1 MEVGLMMTKL
11 ILILFLAITYI
22 QFNYVHSISAIVLA
36 LLLYSCVNIAA
47 SIVKKSVFK
56 RMFIVISIVLILYCA
71 YKLHPLFFLLL
82 PLNLCELVGESVVKK
97 WMVLLLVL
105 LPMLLLPSDISALYV
120 LVAAF
125 TFFIYTAAAL
135 YQKRTINYE
144 QKIDEMRVSM
154 QKLQKHVNENK
165 EYVRQSRYA
174 SKLEERNR
182 LSQEIHDKIGH
193 SMTGALIQ
201 MEAAKHVMKQDEEKA
216 LSLLQNAITISK
228 EGIEEIRLTLKSIK
242 PPAEQIGISRLKLF
256 IGEFEAKHSI
266 AMPLV
271 YKGNLD
277 LITPLQW
284 KIIHENI
291 TEAITNALKYAE
303 ATMIAIELHVL
314 NKMVKV
320 EVKDNGKGA
329 HLFQKGLGIAGME
342 ERAASINGTVI
353 VDGANG
359 FSVTTLL
366 PIGEKLH
373 T

>member
-11 ILILFLAITYI
+11 ILMLFLAITYI

-47 SIVKKSVFK
+47 SIVKKSAFK
-56 RMFIVISIVLILYCA
+56 RMLIAFSIVLILYCA
-71 YKLHPLFFLLL
+71 YQLHPLFFLLL
-82 PLNLCELVGESVVKK
+82 PLNLCELIGESILKK
-97 WMVLLLVL
+97 WMVLLVL
-105 LPMLLLPSDISALYV
+105 LPVLLVPSDSRALYV

-125 TFFIYTAAAL
+125 TFFIYTGAAI
-135 YQKRTINYE
+135 YQKRTNKYE
-144 QKIDEMRVSM
+144 QKLDEMRVSM

-165 EYVRQSRYA
+165 EYVRQSQYA

-353 VDGANG
+353 VDGTNG

>member
-11 ILILFLAITYI
+11 ILMLFLAITYI

-47 SIVKKSVFK
+47 SIVKKSAFK
-56 RMFIVISIVLILYCA
+56 RMLIAFSIVLILYCA
-71 YKLHPLFFLLL
+71 YQLHPLFFLLL
-82 PLNLCELVGESVVKK
+82 PLNLCELIGESIVKK
-97 WMVLLLVL
+97 WMVLLVL
-105 LPMLLLPSDISALYV
+105 LSVLLVPSDIRALYV

-125 TFFIYTAAAL
+125 TFFIYTGAAI
-135 YQKRTINYE
+135 YQKRTNNYE
-144 QKIDEMRVSM
+144 QKLDEMRVSM

-165 EYVRQSRYA
+165 EYVRQSQYA

>member
-11 ILILFLAITYI
+11 ILMLFLAITYI

-47 SIVKKSVFK
+47 SIVKKSAFK
-56 RMFIVISIVLILYCA
+56 RMLIAFSIVLILYCA
-71 YKLHPLFFLLL
+71 YQLHPLFFLLL
-82 PLNLCELVGESVVKK
+82 PLNLCELIGESVVKK
-97 WMVLLLVL
+97 WMVLLVL
-105 LPMLLLPSDISALYV
+105 LPVLLVPSDIRALYV

-125 TFFIYTAAAL
+125 TFFIYTGAAL
-135 YQKRTINYE
+135 YQKRTNNYE
-144 QKIDEMRVSM
+144 QKLDEMRVSM

-165 EYVRQSRYA
+165 EYVRQSQYA

-303 ATMIAIELHVL
+303 ATMISIELHVL

-353 VDGANG
+353 VDGTNG

>member
-11 ILILFLAITYI
+11 ILMLFLAITYI

-47 SIVKKSVFK
+47 SIVKKSAFK
-56 RMFIVISIVLILYCA
+56 RMLIAFSIVLILYCA
-71 YKLHPLFFLLL
+71 YQLHPLFFLLL
-82 PLNLCELVGESVVKK
+82 PLNLCELIGESILKK
-97 WMVLLLVL
+97 WMVLLVL
-105 LPMLLLPSDISALYV
+105 LPVLLVPSDSRALYV

-125 TFFIYTAAAL
+125 TFFIYTGAAI
-135 YQKRTINYE
+135 YQKRTNNYE
-144 QKIDEMRVSM
+144 QKLDEMRVSM

-165 EYVRQSRYA
+165 EYVRQSQYA

>member
-11 ILILFLAITYI
+11 ILMLFLAITYI

-47 SIVKKSVFK
+47 SIVKKSAFK
-56 RMFIVISIVLILYCA
+56 RMLIAFSIVLILYCA
-71 YKLHPLFFLLL
+71 YELHPLFFLLL
-82 PLNLCELVGESVVKK
+82 PLNLCELIGELVVKK
-97 WMVLLLVL
+97 WMVLLVL
-105 LPMLLLPSDISALYV
+105 LPVLLVPSDISALYA

-125 TFFIYTAAAL
+125 TFFIYTGAAL

-144 QKIDEMRVSM
+144 QKLDKMRVSM

-165 EYVRQSRYA
+165 EYVRQSQYA

-201 MEAAKHVMKQDEEKA
+201 MEAAKRVMKQDEEKA

-303 ATMIAIELHVL
+303 ATMISIELHVL

>member
-11 ILILFLAITYI
+11 ILMLFLAITYI

-47 SIVKKSVFK
+47 SIVKKSAFK
-56 RMFIVISIVLILYCA
+56 RMLIAFSIVLILYCA
-71 YKLHPLFFLLL
+71 YELHPLFFLLL
-82 PLNLCELVGESVVKK
+82 PLNLCELIGELVVKK
-97 WMVLLLVL
+97 WMVLLVL
-105 LPMLLLPSDISALYV
+105 LPVLLVPSDISALYA

-125 TFFIYTAAAL
+125 TFFIYTGAAL

-144 QKIDEMRVSM
+144 QKLDEMRVSM

-165 EYVRQSRYA
+165 EYVRQSQYA

-201 MEAAKHVMKQDEEKA
+201 MEAAKRVMKQDEEKA

-303 ATMIAIELHVL
+303 ATMISIELHVL

>member
-11 ILILFLAITYI
+11 ILMLFLAITYI

-47 SIVKKSVFK
+47 SIVKKSAFK
-56 RMFIVISIVLILYCA
+56 RMLIAFSIVLILYCA
-71 YKLHPLFFLLL
+71 YQLHPLFFLLL
-82 PLNLCELVGESVVKK
+82 PLNLCELIGESVVKK
-97 WMVLLLVL
+97 WMVLLVL
-105 LPMLLLPSDISALYV
+105 LPVLLVPSDIRALYV

-125 TFFIYTAAAL
+125 TFFIYTGAAI
-135 YQKRTINYE
+135 YQKRTNNYE
-144 QKIDEMRVSM
+144 QKLDEMRVSM

-165 EYVRQSRYA
+165 EYVRQSQYA

-266 AMPLV
+266 ATPLV

>member
-11 ILILFLAITYI
+11 ILMLFLAITYI

-47 SIVKKSVFK
+47 SIVKKSAFK
-56 RMFIVISIVLILYCA
+56 RMLIAFSIVLILYCA
-71 YKLHPLFFLLL
+71 YQLHPLFFLLL
-82 PLNLCELVGESVVKK
+82 PLNLCELIGESIVKK
-97 WMVLLLVL
+97 WMVLLVL
-105 LPMLLLPSDISALYV
+105 LPVLLVPSDIRALYV

-125 TFFIYTAAAL
+125 TFFIYAGAAI
-135 YQKRTINYE
+135 YQKRTNNYE
-144 QKIDEMRVSM
+144 QKLDEMRVSM

-165 EYVRQSRYA
+165 EYVRQSQYA

>member
-11 ILILFLAITYI
+11 ILMLFLAITYI

-36 LLLYSCVNIAA
+36 LLLYSCFNIAT
-47 SIVKKSVFK
+47 SIVKKSAFK
-56 RMFIVISIVLILYCA
+56 RMYVVISIALILYCT

-82 PLNLCELVGESVVKK
+82 PLNLCELIGESVAKK
-97 WMVLLLVL
+97 WMVLLVVL
-105 LPMLLLPSDISALYV
+105 LPALLVPSDISALYA

-125 TFFIYTAAAL
+125 TFFIYTGVTI

-144 QKIDEMRVSM
+144 QKFDEMRVSM

-165 EYVRQSRYA
+165 EYVRQSQYA

-284 KIIHENI
+284 KIIHENM

-303 ATMIAIELHVL
+303 ATVIAIELHVL

-329 HLFQKGLGIAGME
+329 LLFQKGLGIAGME

-366 PIGEKLH
+366 PIDEKLH

>member
-11 ILILFLAITYI
+11 ILMLFLAITYI

-47 SIVKKSVFK
+47 SIVKKSAFK
-56 RMFIVISIVLILYCA
+56 RMLIAFSIVLILYCA
-71 YKLHPLFFLLL
+71 YQLHPLFFLLL
-82 PLNLCELVGESVVKK
+82 PLNLCELIGESILKK
-97 WMVLLLVL
+97 WMVLLVL
-105 LPMLLLPSDISALYV
+105 LPVLLVPSDSRALYV

-125 TFFIYTAAAL
+125 TFFIYTGAAI
-135 YQKRTINYE
+135 YQKRTNNYE
-144 QKIDEMRVSM
+144 QKLDEMRVSM

-165 EYVRQSRYA
+165 EYVRQSQYA

-353 VDGANG
+353 VDGTNG
-359 FSVTTLL
+359 FFVTTLL

>member
-11 ILILFLAITYI
+11 ILMLFLAITYI

-47 SIVKKSVFK
+47 SIVKKSAFK
-56 RMFIVISIVLILYCA
+56 RMLIAFSIVLILYCA
-71 YKLHPLFFLLL
+71 YQLHPLFFLLL
-82 PLNLCELVGESVVKK
+82 PLNLCELIGESIVKK
-97 WMVLLLVL
+97 WMVLLVL
-105 LPMLLLPSDISALYV
+105 LPVLLVPSDIRALYV

-125 TFFIYTAAAL
+125 TFFIYTGAAI
-135 YQKRTINYE
+135 YQKRTNNYE
-144 QKIDEMRVSM
+144 QKLDEMRVSM

-165 EYVRQSRYA
+165 EYVRQSQYA

-353 VDGANG
+353 VDGTNG

>member
-1 MEVGLMMTKL
+1 MEVGLMITKL
-11 ILILFLAITYI
+11 ILMLFLAITYI

-47 SIVKKSVFK
+47 SIVKKSAFK
-56 RMFIVISIVLILYCA
+56 RMLIAFSIVLILYCA
-71 YKLHPLFFLLL
+71 YQLHPLFFLLL
-82 PLNLCELVGESVVKK
+82 PLNLCELIGESVVKK
-97 WMVLLLVL
+97 WMVLLVL
-105 LPMLLLPSDISALYV
+105 LPVLLVPSDSSALYV

-125 TFFIYTAAAL
+125 TFFIYTGAAI
-135 YQKRTINYE
+135 YQKRTNNYE
-144 QKIDEMRVSM
+144 QKLDEMRVSM

-165 EYVRQSRYA
+165 EYVRQSQYA

>member
-11 ILILFLAITYI
+11 ILMLFLAITYI

-47 SIVKKSVFK
+47 SIVKKSAFK
-56 RMFIVISIVLILYCA
+56 RMLIAFSIVLILYCA
-71 YKLHPLFFLLL
+71 YQLHPLFFLLL
-82 PLNLCELVGESVVKK
+82 PLNLCELIGESIVKK
-97 WMVLLLVL
+97 WMVLLVL
-105 LPMLLLPSDISALYV
+105 LPVLLVPSDIRALYV

-125 TFFIYTAAAL
+125 TFFIYTGAAI
-135 YQKRTINYE
+135 YQKRTNNYE
-144 QKIDEMRVSM
+144 QKLDEMRVSM

-165 EYVRQSRYA
+165 EYVRQSQYA

-303 ATMIAIELHVL
+303 ATMISIELHVL

-353 VDGANG
+353 VDGTNG

>member
-1 MEVGLMMTKL
+1 M
-11 ILILFLAITYI
+11 
-22 QFNYVHSISAIVLA
+22 N
-36 LLLYSCVNIAA
+36 
-47 SIVKKSVFK
+47 KSF
-56 RMFIVISIVLILYCA
+56 
-71 YKLHPLFFLLL
+71 
-82 PLNLCELVGESVVKK
+82 
-97 WMVLLLVL
+97 
-105 LPMLLLPSDISALYV
+105 
-120 LVAAF
+120 
-125 TFFIYTAAAL
+125 
-135 YQKRTINYE
+135 
-144 QKIDEMRVSM
+144 DEMRVSM

-165 EYVRQSRYA
+165 EYVRQSQYA

>member
-11 ILILFLAITYI
+11 ILMLFLAITYI

-47 SIVKKSVFK
+47 SIVKKSAFK
-56 RMFIVISIVLILYCA
+56 RMLIAFSIVLILYCA
-71 YKLHPLFFLLL
+71 YQLHPLFFLLL
-82 PLNLCELVGESVVKK
+82 PLNLCELIGESILKK
-97 WMVLLLVL
+97 WMVLLVL
-105 LPMLLLPSDISALYV
+105 LPVLLVPSDSRALYV

-125 TFFIYTAAAL
+125 TFFIYTGAAI
-135 YQKRTINYE
+135 YQKRTNNYE
-144 QKIDEMRVSM
+144 QKLDEMRVSM

-165 EYVRQSRYA
+165 EYVRQSQYA

-353 VDGANG
+353 VDGTNG

>member
-1 MEVGLMMTKL
+1 MEVGLMVTKL
-11 ILILFLAITYI
+11 ILMLFLAITYI

-47 SIVKKSVFK
+47 SIVKKSAFK
-56 RMFIVISIVLILYCA
+56 RMLIAFSIVLILYCA
-71 YKLHPLFFLLL
+71 YQLHPLFFLLL
-82 PLNLCELVGESVVKK
+82 PLNLCELIGESIVKK
-97 WMVLLLVL
+97 WMVLLVL
-105 LPMLLLPSDISALYV
+105 LPVLLVPSDIRALYV

-125 TFFIYTAAAL
+125 TFFIYTGAAI
-135 YQKRTINYE
+135 YQKRTNNYE
-144 QKIDEMRVSM
+144 QKLDEMRVSM

-165 EYVRQSRYA
+165 EYVRQSQYA

-303 ATMIAIELHVL
+303 ATMISIELHVL

-353 VDGANG
+353 VDGTNG

>member
-11 ILILFLAITYI
+11 ILMLFLAITYI

-47 SIVKKSVFK
+47 SIVKKSAFK
-56 RMFIVISIVLILYCA
+56 RMLIAFSIVLILYCA
-71 YKLHPLFFLLL
+71 YELHPLFFLLL
-82 PLNLCELVGESVVKK
+82 PLNLCELIGESVVKK
-97 WMVLLLVL
+97 WMVLLVL
-105 LPMLLLPSDISALYV
+105 LPVLLVPSDSRALYV

-125 TFFIYTAAAL
+125 TFFIYTGAAI
-135 YQKRTINYE
+135 YQKRTNNYE
-144 QKIDEMRVSM
+144 QKLDEMRVSM

-165 EYVRQSRYA
+165 EYVRQSQYA

-201 MEAAKHVMKQDEEKA
+201 MEAAKHVMKQDEEKS

-303 ATMIAIELHVL
+303 ATMISIELHVL

-353 VDGANG
+353 VDGTNG

>member
-11 ILILFLAITYI
+11 ILMLFLAITYI

-47 SIVKKSVFK
+47 SIVKKSAFK
-56 RMFIVISIVLILYCA
+56 RMLIAFSIVLILYCA
-71 YKLHPLFFLLL
+71 YQLHPLFFLLL
-82 PLNLCELVGESVVKK
+82 PLNLCELIGESVVKK
-97 WMVLLLVL
+97 WMVLLVL
-105 LPMLLLPSDISALYV
+105 LPVLLVPSDIRALYV

-125 TFFIYTAAAL
+125 TFFIYTGAAL
-135 YQKRTINYE
+135 YQKRTNNYE
-144 QKIDEMRVSM
+144 QKLDEMRVSM

-165 EYVRQSRYA
+165 EYVRQSQYA

-216 LSLLQNAITISK
+216 LSLLQNAIAISK

-353 VDGANG
+353 VDGTNG

>member
-11 ILILFLAITYI
+11 ILMLFLAITYI

-47 SIVKKSVFK
+47 SIVKKSAFK
-56 RMFIVISIVLILYCA
+56 RMLIAFSIVLILYCA
-71 YKLHPLFFLLL
+71 YQLHPLFFLLL
-82 PLNLCELVGESVVKK
+82 PLNLCELIGESIVKK
-97 WMVLLLVL
+97 WMVLLVL
-105 LPMLLLPSDISALYV
+105 LPVLLVPSDSRALYV

-125 TFFIYTAAAL
+125 TFFIYTGAAI
-135 YQKRTINYE
+135 YQKRTNNYE
-144 QKIDEMRVSM
+144 QKLDEMRVSM

-165 EYVRQSRYA
+165 EYVRQSQYA

-353 VDGANG
+353 VDGTNG